1 MLAPALSFLG
11 PVVLRPIRHAPV
23 VLQQQQNVVDSADS
37 GFEDGCV
44 VSDGSISCYDSPD
57 ADNQSEIR
65 SELARAQML
74 CEAQKL
80 VIQRY
85 EEVAACAANDATA
98 EKELIA
104 ELTAGLE
111 SEIRR
116 VEYQDAEIDELSAE
130 LKEAEEDLETAL
142 GQLEAARQ
150 QIGDLQAAMR
160 EMRGGEAALEGRVV
174 PTVSLSVSSRPHPL
188 S

>member
-57 ADNQSEIR
+57 ADNQSLR

-104 ELTAGLE
+104 ELTTGLE

-160 EMRGGEAALEGRVV
+160 EMRGDEAGLEGRVV